1 MSTKHEWYSADGWII
16 DDYPRQE
23 RDGHPLQTS
32 GQLSVFNPGEAQAA
46 RVKLVLFHEEEE
58 PTQYSF
64 EAPPAGRGVVTLHD
78 LEAVGPRNRWF
89 GMQVTADAPVADGPL
104 PVAQYAIH
112 YYRPYERVPEASLSM
127 VMFPGPLDGH
137 TEWYFPDGW
146 MGGPGKMS
154 WYEREVLSI
163 LNPGDQEVRV
173 TATFY
178 SEGVGRDHEFVV
190 PGRRV
195 FPLGLYD
202 LPVCQWR
209 NEDPDWPTA
218 RMVQFETRLVSSG
231 PIVAQKTRRAY
242 RPHES
247 TIQGMWSAFGY
258 PAHL

>member
-1 MSTKHEWYSADGWII
+1 MSTYQEWYSADGWII

-23 RDGHPLQTS
+23 RDEHPLQTS
-32 GQLSVFNPGEAQAA
+32 GQLSVFNPGDAWA
-46 RVKLVLFHEEEE
+46 RVQLVLFHEEDE
-58 PTQYSF
+58 PTQHTF
-64 EAPPAGRGVVTLHD
+64 AAPPAGRGVVTLHD
-78 LEAVGPRNRWF
+78 LEALGPRNRWF
-89 GMQVTADAPVADGPL
+89 GMQVTANAPV
-104 PVAQYAIH
+104 VAQYTID

-154 WYEREVLSI
+154 WYEREVLSL
-163 LNPGDQEVRV
+163 LNPGDQEARV

-178 SEGVGRDHEFVV
+178 SEGVGHDYEFVV

-195 FPLGLYD
+195 LPLWLYD
-202 LPVCQWR
+202 LPVFRWR
-209 NEDPDWPTA
+209 NEDPEWPTA
-218 RMVQFETRLVSSG
+218 RMVQFETRLVSSA
-231 PIVAQKTRRAY
+231 PIVAQKTRRAN

-258 PAHL
+258 AAHL